1 LNFDGGSDRGETF
14 CASFRRA
21 LESSGRSLLQAI
33 SSALMRARP
42 EVLKRVRLGSAFRG
56 VVAHQRRNSNS
67 WKNRGAVLSIA
78 SLGLLAA
85 ACDREE
91 KQAEAPVRPVRVV
104 TVTEQQAGE
113 TVILSGVVEAKTEVD
128 LAFRI
133 GGRMITRF
141 VNVGDR
147 VEAGQLVAQLD
158 SQDEENAVRAAT
170 ANLSAAEGKFLEAEQ
185 NYDRQRQLLNRGHT
199 TRQRYDAAVQ
209 TLNTLRG
216 QADVAR
222 AQLATAKTRL
232 DDTNLYAD
240 APGEVT
246 LRAVNS
252 GEVVQAG
259 QMVVRIARKEGRD
272 AVFDAPPSLIARG
285 TADADIE
292 VTLSIDPG
300 VVAKGRVREVSPQ
313 ADPQTGTFRVRVGL
327 SDTPAEMRLGS
338 SVVGRV
344 TLEGLAGMVLP
355 ASALS
360 RANGTPSVWVL
371 DTASETVSPKP
382 VEVAAYRA
390 SEIVI
395 SGGIAAG
402 DVVVTAGIQSL
413 RPGQRVRLLGQSS

>member
-1 LNFDGGSDRGETF
+1 MFATVNGQVT
-14 CASFRRA
+14 RRRLRKNDIA
-21 LESSGRSLLQAI
+21 ILFISISGL
-33 SSALMRARP
+33 
-42 EVLKRVRLGSAFRG
+42 F
-56 VVAHQRRNSNS
+56 
-67 WKNRGAVLSIA
+67 
-78 SLGLLAA
+78 AA
-85 ACDREE
+85 ACDRQE
-91 KQAEAPVRPVRVV
+91 KQAEAPVRPVRVI

-113 TVILSGVVEAKTEVD
+113 TVSLSGVVEAKTEVD

-133 GGRMITRF
+133 GGRMVKRF

-147 VEAGQLVAQLD
+147 VEAGQLIAQLD
-158 SQDEENAVRAAT
+158 SQDEENAVRAAK

-185 NYDRQRQLLNRGHT
+185 NYDRQRQLLSRGHT

-222 AQLATAKTRL
+222 AQLATTETRL
-232 DDTNLYAD
+232 NDTNLYAD

-246 LRAVNS
+246 ARVVNT

-259 QMVVRIARKEGRD
+259 QMIVRIARKEGRD
-272 AVFDAPPSLIARG
+272 AVFDAPPNLISRG
-285 TADADIE
+285 TVDAPIS
-292 VTLSIDPG
+292 VALSIDPAI
-300 VVAKGRVREVSPQ
+300 VATGRVREVAPQ

-327 SDTPAEMRLGS
+327 TDPPSEMRLGS

-344 TLEGLAGMVLP
+344 TLEGQAGMALP
-355 ASALS
+355 VSALS
-360 RANGTPSVWVL
+360 RANGAPAVWVL
-371 DTASETVSPKP
+371 DAATDTVSPKP

-390 SEIVI
+390 SEVI
-395 SGGIAAG
+395 ISAGLAPG

>member
-1 LNFDGGSDRGETF
+1 VRCDGERGGGKVWTDFQQTVLGCWRTAFGILSVVIFRLKFGFSIDTPTLATASLAAGPPDRGPRP
-14 CASFRRA
+14 SKRSRA
-21 LESSGRSLLQAI
+21 
-33 SSALMRARP
+33 
-42 EVLKRVRLGSAFRG
+42 
-56 VVAHQRRNSNS
+56 
-67 WKNRGAVLSIA
+67 AVPIA
-78 SLGLLAA
+78 ALGLLAA
-85 ACDREE
+85 ACDRQEV
-91 KQAEAPVRPVRVV
+91 KVEAPVRPVRVI
-104 TVTEQQAGE
+104 TVSEQQAGE
-113 TVILSGVVEAKTEVD
+113 DVTLSGVIEAKTEVD

-133 GGRMITRF
+133 GGRMINRL

-147 VEAGQLVAQLD
+147 VEAGQLIAQLD

-232 DDTNLYAD
+232 NDTNLYSD
-240 APGEVT
+240 APGEIT

-259 QMVVRIARKEGRD
+259 QMIVRVARKEGRD

-285 TADADIE
+285 TRDADIG
-292 VTLSIDPG
+292 VALSIDPAI
-300 VVAKGRVREVSPQ
+300 VAKGRVREVSPQ
-313 ADPQTGTFRVRVGL
+313 ADAQTGTFRVRVGL
-327 SDTPAEMRLGS
+327 TDAPTEMRLGS

-344 TLEGLAGMVLP
+344 TLEGQAGMALP

-360 RANGTPSVWVL
+360 RANGTPSVWVV
-371 DTASETVSPKP
+371 DVASETVTPKP

-390 SEIVI
+390 SEVII
-395 SGGIAAG
+395 SGGLAAG

-413 RPGQRVRLLGQSS
+413 RPGQKVRLLGQPS

>member
-1 LNFDGGSDRGETF
+1 MLRNSALVLTTFRMETGKGLRDAALVFSPTFSVGG
-14 CASFRRA
+14 
-21 LESSGRSLLQAI
+21 GRSWPRI
-33 SSALMRARP
+33 SAALST
-42 EVLKRVRLGSAFRG
+42 VT
-56 VVAHQRRNSNS
+56 
-67 WKNRGAVLSIA
+67 
-78 SLGLLAA
+78 LGLLVG
-85 ACDREE
+85 ACDRQE
-91 KQAEAPVRPVRVV
+91 KQAEAPIRPVRVM
-104 TVTEQQAGE
+104 TVAEQQAGE
-113 TVILSGVVEAKTEVD
+113 RVTLSGVVEAKTEVD

-133 GGRMITRF
+133 GGRMIKRF

-147 VEAGQLVAQLD
+147 VEAGQLIAQLN
-158 SQDEENAVRAAT
+158 SQDEENAVRAAK

-185 NYDRQRQLLNRGHT
+185 NYDRQRQLLSRGHT

-232 DDTNLYAD
+232 NDTNLYAD

-246 LRAVNS
+246 VQVVNT

-259 QMVVRIARKEGRD
+259 QMIVRIARKEGRD
-272 AVFDAPPSLIARG
+272 AVFDAPPSLMARG
-285 TADADIE
+285 TRDADIA
-292 VTLSIDPG
+292 VALSIDPAI
-300 VVAKGRVREVSPQ
+300 VATGRVREVSPQ

-327 SDTPAEMRLGS
+327 TNPPSELRLGS

-344 TLEGLAGMVLP
+344 TLEGQAGMALP

-360 RANGTPSVWVL
+360 RANGSPSVWVF
-371 DTASETVSPKP
+371 DSNSETVSSKP

-390 SEIVI
+390 SEVIV
-395 SGGIAAG
+395 SGGLAPG

-413 RPGQRVRLLGQSS
+413 RPGQRVRLLGQPS

>member
-1 LNFDGGSDRGETF
+1 MYFFTARNAVIPST
-14 CASFRRA
+14 RR
-21 LESSGRSLLQAI
+21 QQPWI
-33 SSALMRARP
+33 
-42 EVLKRVRLGSAFRG
+42 
-56 VVAHQRRNSNS
+56 RNS
-67 WKNRGAVLSIA
+67 AIFSIA
-78 SLGLLAA
+78 AFGFLLAA
-85 ACDREE
+85 CDSQEE
-91 KQAEAPVRPVRVV
+91 QAEAPVRPVRVI

-113 TVILSGVVEAKTEVD
+113 AATLSGVIEAKTEVD

-133 GGRMITRF
+133 SGRMIKRL
-141 VNVGDR
+141 VGVGDR
-147 VEAGQLVAQLD
+147 VEAGKLVAQLD

-170 ANLSAAEGKFLEAEQ
+170 ANLSAAEGKFFEAEQ
-185 NYDRQRQLLNRGHT
+185 NYERQRQLLSRGHT

-232 DDTNLYAD
+232 NDTNLYAD

-246 LRAVNS
+246 FRGANS

-259 QMVVRIARKEGRD
+259 QMIVRIARTEGRD

-285 TADADIE
+285 MSDADIS
-292 VTLSIDPG
+292 VALSIDPSI
-300 VVAKGRVREVSPQ
+300 VATGRVREVAPQ

-327 SDTPAEMRLGS
+327 TAPPGEMRLGS

-344 TLEGLAGMVLP
+344 TLEGQAGMAIP

-360 RANGTPSVWVL
+360 RANGTPSVWVV
-371 DTASETVSPKP
+371 DTASQTVSSKP
-382 VEVAAYRA
+382 VEVAAFRA
-390 SEIVI
+390 SEVIV
-395 SGGIAAG
+395 SAGLAPG

-413 RPGQRVRLLGQSS
+413 RPGQRVRLLGQPL